1 MVGPLPTH
9 THCRVHCSPIGLV
22 PKGRNSD
29 RWRMIVDLSHP
40 ANRSVNDGI
49 CKQLCTLTY
58 PSIADAVQ
66 FIRLLG
72 PGTLLLKVDLKSAY
86 RIVPVHALDRH
97 LLGVQ
102 WQGGV
107 YVDQALPFGLRSA
120 PILFMAVADAIGWAL
135 MKAGIVLHL
144 HYLDDFLFF
153 LHPLAGL
160 RTLLQSHVLDTL
172 ASLHVPVAANKIE
185 GPATTIT
192 FLGIQIDTISFEL
205 RLTAEK
211 LEYISRLARSWR
223 TRRSGRSKDFDSL
236 LGHLSH
242 AATVIRQGRTFLRS
256 LYDIQAATT
265 SPYHHVHLNAPA
277 RACHGKK
284 CPTSKVS

>member
-1 MVGPLPTH
+1 MA
-9 THCRVHCSPIGLV
+9 
-22 PKGRNSD
+22 GR
-29 RWRMIVDLSHP
+29 
-40 ANRSVNDGI
+40 
-49 CKQLCTLTY
+49 
-58 PSIADAVQ
+58 
-66 FIRLLG
+66 
-72 PGTLLLKVDLKSAY
+72 
-86 RIVPVHALDRH
+86 
-97 LLGVQ
+97 
-102 WQGGV
+102 V

-120 PILFMAVADAIGWAL
+120 PILFTVVADAIGWAL

-160 RTLLQSHVLDTL
+160 RTLLRSHVLDTL
-172 ASLHVPVAANKIE
+172 ANLHVPVATNKIE

-277 RACHGKK
+277 RADLLWWDHFLHQWNGSMFYHQPPV
-284 CPTSKVS
+284 PTAHIYTDASGSYGAGGVWTPLSFFQVQWPPSWNTVDIVTKELVPVVMAAALWGRH